1 MFSRE
6 QIIADQKFKAYSH
19 FNERL
24 NQRYGINVTEEEYD
38 ELCRENIDII
48 ERKSRNRALAW
59 LMVKGYKVLVVKDVK
74 RNRFLATAL
83 PPEILDPP
91 KPKFQPVVPK
101 EPWTSEKTLDR
112 IVVVSEEVK
121 RIS

>member
-74 RNRFLATAL
+74 L
-83 PPEILDPP
+83 
-91 KPKFQPVVPK
+91 
-101 EPWTSEKTLDR
+101 S
-112 IVVVSEEVK
+112 
-121 RIS
+121 